1 MNFVQT
7 APIQEISVE
16 GFQVVSG
23 SMFAHLPR
31 HLSATCTLWPDSIN
45 FSKYAIYMLNNCER
59 IRIEVNTAKRCIL
72 VVPVTAN
79 DRDGVRWMKT
89 KNQEIEA
96 RKMDCKQFTGPL
108 YDAWGWD
115 REYVYRATGQLVTYD
130 QKVMLLF
137 DFSYPENWK
146 GRGLDKS
153 NG

>member
-89 KNQEIEA
+89 KSE
-96 RKMDCKQFTGPL
+96 R
-108 YDAWGWD
+108 
-115 REYVYRATGQLVTYD
+115 
-130 QKVMLLF
+130 
-137 DFSYPENWK
+137 SYTWT
-146 GRGLDKS
+146 S
-153 NG
+153 